1 MCVPKTTDDRIM
13 SDAFVEILA
22 MTGQEFLTPAYLEKI
37 SSRLDPEVADQS
49 IEVLTEYVFSG
60 MIYDQG
66 YINETF
72 TEAFEKKYSGYS
84 GLVPDYTSLIVAANE
99 TVDGWNR
106 SWLNYAE

>member
-1 MCVPKTTDDRIM
+1 MPNPMVGQGQTEHYTAVGKEATLMCVPKTTDDRIM

-60 MIYDQG
+60 MIYDQ
-66 YINETF
+66 
-72 TEAFEKKYSGYS
+72 
-84 GLVPDYTSLIVAANE
+84 AAQGPQRPARCQLPE
-99 TVDGWNR
+99 VHAVGR
-106 SWLNYAE
+106 